1 MSIQG
6 GCVLKMTASAATSAI
21 IAITFVLGS
30 AFGRVGLQG
39 QASSKDLE
47 PAIKKGD
54 DLFKAGKYPEA
65 LQQYK
70 EVLNRDPNNDHV
82 IEYTTLSYNRMGDRE
97 QARSWMKRRLEIPD
111 QTPSIKARVLT
122 DLALLYWDEARSNF
136 LRSAAG
142 REKIKAEDAG
152 VIMKLVA
159 DGTDSAQKAVT
170 IAPRSAKAFN
180 LLNLLQRVQA
190 EIEQDGSKQKD
201 LIAKAD
207 EALRHSIGFYEA
219 STQQQQAHDMFAA
232 PTVSVPAGQGAE
244 GLKLGQAKKL
254 GFGNLRSANGSTVA
268 VEVLVGIDGKVL
280 YPRVVSAPPK
290 IGDAA
295 IAAARQWEFE
305 PSTFEGHSVQVIE
318 MISFPVK

>member
-1 MSIQG
+1 
-6 GCVLKMTASAATSAI
+6 
-21 IAITFVLGS
+21 
-30 AFGRVGLQG
+30 
-39 QASSKDLE
+39 
-47 PAIKKGD
+47 
-54 DLFKAGKYPEA
+54 
-65 LQQYK
+65 
-70 EVLNRDPNNDHV
+70 NDHV

-111 QTPSIKARVLT
+111 QTPSIKAPVLT
-122 DLALLYWDEARSNF
+122 DLPLLYLGEARSHF
-136 LRSAAG
+136 LRSAAR

-280 YPRVVSAPPK
+280 YPRGGSAPPE
-290 IGDAA
+290 IGDAPMSGA
-295 IAAARQWEFE
+295 
-305 PSTFEGHSVQVIE
+305 
-318 MISFPVK
+318 